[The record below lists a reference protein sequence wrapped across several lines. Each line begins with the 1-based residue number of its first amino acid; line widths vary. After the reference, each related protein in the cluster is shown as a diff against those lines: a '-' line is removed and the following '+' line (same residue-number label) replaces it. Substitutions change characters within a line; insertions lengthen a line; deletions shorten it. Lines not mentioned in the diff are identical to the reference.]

1 VRHED
6 RTQEQLINE
15 LAKTRQR
22 ITELEAM
29 EAESRRVEAALRRER
44 DFAESLIE
52 TAQVIVLILDAEG
65 RIVRFNPYMASI
77 SGYRLEEVQGKD
89 WFTTF
94 LPQGNRTAI
103 RDLFKRAL
111 SEAPTRGNVNPIVT
125 KNGHERQIEWHD
137 TTLRDT
143 NGNVTGLLAIG
154 QDITERERAERELR
168 QKVDE
173 LTALYEEVHTS
184 RERLQVLSRRLLDV
198 QETERRHVA
207 RELHDEVGQVLT
219 GLKLLME
226 TGKALPAESVSSRLD
241 QALALVD
248 ELATQVQELSLNLR
262 PAMLDD
268 LGLLP
273 TLAWHF
279 NRYTDQ
285 TNVRVNFGYIGPERR
300 LAPEIETAAYRIV
313 QEALTNVARHAG
325 VDDVTV
331 QLWLREDTLRVQVE
345 DEGTGFDPETAQAT
359 SASGGLSGMRERAIL
374 LGGQLTITSA
384 EGSGTCLIAEL
395 PLHDPPE
402 ADKAPSEWRHPE
414 AEETT

>member
-6 RTQEQLINE
+6 RTKEQLINE
-15 LAKTRQR
+15 LAKTHQR
-22 ITELEAM
+22 ITELEAV
-29 EAESRRVEAALRRER
+29 ETESRQVEAALRKER

-94 LPQGNRTAI
+94 LPQGDRTAT
-103 RDLFKRAL
+103 RDLFKQAL
-111 SEAPTRGNVNPIVT
+111 SKIPTRGNVNPIVT
-125 KNGHERQIEWHD
+125 KSGHERQIEWYD

-143 NGNVTGLLAIG
+143 NGDTIGLLAIG
-154 QDITERERAERELR
+154 HDITEHERTAKELR
-168 QKVDE
+168 QRVEE
-173 LTALYEEVHTS
+173 LTALYDEVRTS
-184 RERLQVLSRRLLDV
+184 RERLQILSRRLIDV
-198 QETERRHVA
+198 QETERRHIA

-219 GLKLLME
+219 GLKLLVE
-226 TGKALPAESVSSRLD
+226 TSRSLPAESISSRLD

-300 LAPEIETAAYRIV
+300 LTPEIETAAYRIV

-331 QLWLREDTLRVQVE
+331 QLWLQEDALRVQVE
-345 DEGTGFDPETAQAT
+345 DEGTGFDSQAAMAT
-359 SASGGLSGMRERAIL
+359 SASGGLSGMQERAVL

-395 PLHDPPE
+395 PLHGPPN
-402 ADKAPSEWRHPE
+402 ADKLHPE